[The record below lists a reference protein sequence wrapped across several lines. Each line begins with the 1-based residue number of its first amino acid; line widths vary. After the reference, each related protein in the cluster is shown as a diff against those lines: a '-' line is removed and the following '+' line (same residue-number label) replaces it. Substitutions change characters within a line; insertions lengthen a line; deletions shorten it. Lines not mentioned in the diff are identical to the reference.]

1 MGGTSDPSETTPSG
15 GNHHAPCYVRRIAS
29 RVFCDKYDACSNGY
43 VRHMFTLCEERLSIT
58 HNSPAHTSPTY
69 SSPVRTRMSASH
81 CLLGVVNA
89 QLAGRVLEIS
99 SVALR
104 RNSSFVW
111 LLHKVVPALLF
122 AKVNCI
128 LSCVEFHHKR
138 LLMIRTV
145 DRSLIHPAV
154 PHTYVLA
161 QPISGLSHRPD
172 PWRISKS
179 RRQSRVPALPD
190 CVAGFDGW

>member
-1 MGGTSDPSETTPSG
+1 M
-15 GNHHAPCYVRRIAS
+15 RRIAS
-29 RVFCDKYDACSNGY
+29 RVFCGKYDACSNGY
-43 VRHMFTLCEERLSIT
+43 VRHMFTLCKERPSIT
-58 HNSPAHTSPTY
+58 HKSPAPTSPTY
-69 SSPVRTRMSASH
+69 SSPVRTRMSAAH

-89 QLAGRVLEIS
+89 QLAGRVLEVG

-104 RNSSFVW
+104 RDSCFVW
-111 LLHKVVPALLF
+111 LLHKVVPALLL

-128 LSCVEFHHKR
+128 LPCVEFHHKR

-145 DRSLIHPAV
+145 DRSSLIRPAV
-154 PHTYVLA
+154 SYTYVLA

-179 RRQSRVPALPD
+179 RRQSCVPALPD